1 MGFGRTCSE
10 LNLEAGA
17 ALALH
22 KGFSIREDA
31 TVDAY
36 FKLRIPLFT
45 PRVNLTIWGEA
56 YDWFQAGAAAN
67 ATRGLK
73 GASRGGKV
81 GEIFVSTDI
90 QALRQEKHYIDLMV
104 RAALK
109 SAAGDFSQY
118 NRYYDSP
125 GYFFDVVLGREFAIG
140 QNMAFRLAASAGFLC
155 WQTGDHTQND
165 APMYG
170 IAAGFSYGCFNIGV
184 QYGGYVGWRKDGDRP
199 MSIRVEAKVAVGQL
213 DILVK
218 YQEGLIDWPYRQMSV
233 GAAYRFDILRQGS

>member
-1 MGFGRTCSE
+1 MRKSFTYLISSITGILCFFGGTCSE

-73 GASRGGKV
+73 GACRGGKV
-81 GEIFVSTDI
+81 GEIFV
-90 QALRQEKHYIDLMV
+90 
-104 RAALK
+104 
-109 SAAGDFSQY
+109 
-118 NRYYDSP
+118 
-125 GYFFDVVLGREFAIG
+125 
-140 QNMAFRLAASAGFLC
+140 
-155 WQTGDHTQND
+155 
-165 APMYG
+165 
-170 IAAGFSYGCFNIGV
+170 
-184 QYGGYVGWRKDGDRP
+184 
-199 MSIRVEAKVAVGQL
+199 
-213 DILVK
+213 
-218 YQEGLIDWPYRQMSV
+218 
-233 GAAYRFDILRQGS
+233 

>member
-1 MGFGRTCSE
+1 MLRTEPGSGCGPCPPQGFQHQGRCDC
-10 LNLEAGA
+10 GCIFQA
-17 ALALH
+17 AH
-22 KGFSIREDA
+22 PS
-31 TVDAY
+31 VY
-36 FKLRIPLFT
+36 P

-118 NRYYDSP
+118 
-125 GYFFDVVLGREFAIG
+125 I
-140 QNMAFRLAASAGFLC
+140 
-155 WQTGDHTQND
+155 
-165 APMYG
+165 
-170 IAAGFSYGCFNIGV
+170 
-184 QYGGYVGWRKDGDRP
+184 
-199 MSIRVEAKVAVGQL
+199 
-213 DILVK
+213 
-218 YQEGLIDWPYRQMSV
+218 
-233 GAAYRFDILRQGS
+233 